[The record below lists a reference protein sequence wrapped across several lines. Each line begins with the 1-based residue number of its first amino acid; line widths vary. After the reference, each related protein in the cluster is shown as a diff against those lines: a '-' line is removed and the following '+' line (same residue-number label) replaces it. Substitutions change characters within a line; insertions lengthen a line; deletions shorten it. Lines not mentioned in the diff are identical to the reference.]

1 MMICHT
7 LRPWLACTMLTLLIP
22 SWILAHPGPQSR
34 QDESTRTESS
44 KTEKLR
50 GRLPAHF
57 GKVVDE
63 SQRQEIY
70 QIQARYKDRIGKLQA
85 DLKSVTRQRDRAI
98 LTVLSPQQLD
108 ELEKL
113 QKAARERS
121 KRATPST
128 ATEAKP
134 AATGRN
140 PARR

>member
-1 MMICHT
+1 MMLHT

-22 SWILAHPGPQSR
+22 SWILAHPAPPSR
-34 QDESTRTESS
+34 QEESPAADESRPT
-44 KTEKLR
+44 KLR

-57 GKVVDE
+57 GKLVDE
-63 SQRQEIY
+63 PQRQEIY

-98 LTVLSPQQLD
+98 LAVLSPQQRE
-108 ELEKL
+108 ELEEL
-113 QKAARERS
+113 QQAARDRS
-121 KRATPST
+121 KRAKPGT
-128 ATEAKP
+128 ATNSGP

>member
-1 MMICHT
+1 MMLHT

-34 QDESTRTESS
+34 QDDSTRTERS

-98 LTVLSPQQLD
+98 LEVLSSQQRE
-108 ELEKL
+108 ELEEL
-113 QKAARERS
+113 QQAARDRS
-121 KRATPST
+121 KRAKPST
-128 ATEAKP
+128 APKSGP

>member
-1 MMICHT
+1 MMLHT

-22 SWILAHPGPQSR
+22 SWILAHPAPPSR
-34 QDESTRTESS
+34 QDESPAAEGSAPV
-44 KTEKLR
+44 KLR

-98 LTVLSPQQLD
+98 LEVLSSQQRE
-108 ELEKL
+108 ELEEL
-113 QKAARERS
+113 QQAARDRS
-121 KRATPST
+121 KRAKPST
-128 ATEAKP
+128 APKSGP